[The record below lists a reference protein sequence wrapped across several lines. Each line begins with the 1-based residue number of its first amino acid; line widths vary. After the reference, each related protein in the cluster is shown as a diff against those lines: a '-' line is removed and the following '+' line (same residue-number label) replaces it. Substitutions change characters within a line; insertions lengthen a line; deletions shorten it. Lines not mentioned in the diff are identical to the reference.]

1 MPSIELDDTVGL
13 GLIISYES
21 GVVYSNQTG
30 GTACLSPEYEGVFL
44 SLRNDCAIENN
55 SLLSPEID
63 LCEYFK
69 GPVHKGAGAT
79 NGIDSKDIEYIESV
93 LKKYKLDSFI
103 SIDRN
108 QTKKSHEAWVY
119 VLITSDSDVFSG
131 FEPFPREAVLTW
143 TNSD

>member
-30 GTACLSPEYEGVFL
+30 GTACLQPEYKGVFI

-63 LCEYFK
+63 LCQYFE
-69 GPVHKGAGAT
+69 GSAHAGVGAT
-79 NGIDSKDIEYIESV
+79 DGIDLKDIEYIESV
-93 LKKYKLDSFI
+93 LKKYNLDSFV
-103 SIDRN
+103 SIDRDR
-108 QTKKSHEAWVY
+108 TSKSHEAWIY

-131 FEPFPREAVLTW
+131 FGPFPREAVLTW
-143 TNSD
+143 ANSD